1 MSSIVEAREHNQL
14 PAYHEIQAKLAAA
27 GIGIGP
33 SEAHALVCGL
43 ICGDAAA
50 ALQLMRQE
58 LCSGGDLHAHEA
70 QEGINILTQI
80 HAKSSA
86 QLKDPAMGFRLL
98 LPEEEMDS
106 RDRAMQLVNW
116 CQGFLFG
123 FGISAA
129 RSKRVLSAMAQESLF
144 DIGEFTRLDIEA
156 VDAVDEE
163 QRRQISDLEEHL
175 RVAVLTIYE
184 DSLHDQG

>member
-1 MSSIVEAREHNQL
+1 MSSIGEGEEHNQL
-14 PAYHEIQAKLAAA
+14 PAYHEIRAQLAAA

-33 SEAHALVCGL
+33 SETHALLCGL

-50 ALQLMRQE
+50 SLQLMRQE
-58 LCSGGDLHAHEA
+58 LCAGADLHAPEV
-70 QEGINILTQI
+70 EVCSTTLTQM
-80 HAKSSA
+80 HAQACA
-86 QLKDPAMGFRLL
+86 QLRDPAMGLHLL
-98 LPEEEMDS
+98 LPGEEDG
-106 RDRAMQLVNW
+106 RDRARQLVNW

-129 RSKRVLSAMAQESLF
+129 QGKRGLSLMAQESLS

-184 DSLHDQG
+184 ESLHEQG